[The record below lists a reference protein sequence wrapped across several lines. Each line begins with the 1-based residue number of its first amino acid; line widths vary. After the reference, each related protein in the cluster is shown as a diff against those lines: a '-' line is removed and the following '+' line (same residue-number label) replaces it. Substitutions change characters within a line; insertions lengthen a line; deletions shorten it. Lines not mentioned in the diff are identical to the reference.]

1 MRKAKRTILIAM
13 LICVVT
19 VPVCWAG
26 SDKLLSARELL
37 KTMRE
42 KDRQAAQRSGT
53 RHTPANKSHPSVSE
67 LLDKYAETQDK
78 LQSLIIKSE
87 TSTYGAS
94 TSAFGRL
101 PRIPKGGSGGFHELR
116 FDGKRVYWYAS
127 MWGHVGMRAEPIPRD
142 THHLFRLWDGK
153 VFFKYAVSDE
163 KDKYASSPFGTVK
176 IYDYKN
182 NVEKGQ
188 NIYKGFTRLPLQGYC
203 HEDKERVDVM
213 LRQADNLSVRNKLE
227 RIGGSDCYV
236 IDAKG
241 KHGTYRVWIDPAHG
255 YNIAQAEVRRTT
267 GDLRGGNPMGG
278 GAKLFYS
285 LKNIRFQKIDN
296 VWIPVEADR
305 KINQT
310 YGGGRFWRS
319 SGHIKRT
326 EVIINPDHEALGSF
340 LPDDIRNGAYV
351 KIMDFPIKPHNIW
364 RDGKFVTSAHF
375 IWRDGK
381 CVDEDGR
388 EVDVDKLIKAES
400 EKVKK
405 P

>member
-13 LICVVT
+13 LIYVVT

-26 SDKLLSARELL
+26 SDKPLSGRELL
-37 KTMRE
+37 KMMRG
-42 KDRQAAQRSGT
+42 KDRQPAQRSGT
-53 RHTPANKSHPSVSE
+53 RHRPANKSHPSVSE
-67 LLDKYAETQDK
+67 LLDKFAETQDK
-78 LQSLIIKSE
+78 LQSLIIKFE

-94 TSAFGRL
+94 SSVFGQL
-101 PRIPKGGSGGFHELR
+101 PRIPKGGTGSFHELR
-116 FDGKRVYWYAS
+116 FDGKRVYWHS
-127 MWGHVGMRAEPIPRD
+127 CMWGHIGMRPEFTPRD
-142 THHLFRLWDGK
+142 KPVRGIRLWDGK
-153 VFFKYAVSDE
+153 VFFRY
-163 KDKYASSPFGTVK
+163 SPFGTVK
-176 IYDYKN
+176 IYHYKN

-188 NIYKGFTRLPLQGYC
+188 NIYKIYTRLPLQGYC
-203 HEDKERVDVM
+203 YEDKERVDVM

-227 RIGGSDCYV
+227 RIGESDCYV

-267 GDLRGGNPMGG
+267 GDLRRGNPMGG
-278 GAKLFYS
+278 KAKLFYS
-285 LKNIRFQKIDN
+285 LRNIRFQKIDN
-296 VWIPVEADR
+296 VWIPMEADR

-310 YGGGRFWRS
+310 YGGGRFWNS

-340 LPDDIRNGAYV
+340 VPDDIRNGAYV

-364 RDGKFVTSAHF
+364 RDGKYVTSAHF

-388 EVDVDKLIKAES
+388 EVDVDKLMKAES

-405 P
+405 KQ